1 MPMRVVLDEPDLT
14 VAWLAPATPIM
25 YWATAAGRDH
35 PLARGDG
42 RGGAVEH
49 RGLHRWVERERLFAA
64 RHRRDLGMLPAG
76 VLSQGFIALSLE
88 AHRTTASARVSYRGI
103 ELRFPTSTL
112 ADEVV

>member
-1 MPMRVVLDEPDLT
+1 MTTRS
-14 VAWLAPATPIM
+14 
-25 YWATAAGRDH
+25 
-35 PLARGDG
+35 
-42 RGGAVEH
+42 RGGMAEEGQLSIV
-49 RGLHRWVERERLFAA
+49 GFTSWVERERLFAA